1 MQINVFLRI
10 TKKREDGYHDLASL
24 FHVSNEIFLF
34 DVDHDTLVWLVC
46 HCLIC
51 IGHLDTPIFV
61 GHISDTC

>member
-34 DVDHDTLVWLVC
+34 DVDHDTLVGLCV
-46 HCLIC
+46 I
-51 IGHLDTPIFV
+51 V
-61 GHISDTC
+61 